1 MIIPAE
7 RVYYLL
13 LLVGVIGFVLA
24 IFANLTVGLFAIIIL
39 NLVILGLMILD
50 GGRVRKKRV
59 IVNRDRLPKLSVGR
73 ENLVTLS
80 LKSQNQSSQII
91 LKDDYPSIF
100 WVSSSTLEMT
110 LSPHTVE
117 EVNYTIFPD
126 QRGEFVWGDIHLR
139 QLGMWQLAWYAWKVP
154 GKQKVAV
161 YPDLIGL
168 RSLSVQ
174 LALNQVGTI
183 HSRRALNQGTEFREL
198 REYVSG
204 EDPRLIDWKATARFN
219 SPMIRVLETEREQTL
234 IILLDRGRLMTA
246 QVQGLKRFDWGL
258 NSTLSLALA
267 GLNRGDRVG
276 IGVFDREMVTW
287 MPPERGQTQL
297 FKMIERLTPLQPQLL
312 ESDYFRAVTQSV
324 TRENRRALVVLI
336 TDLIDATASAELL
349 SAMKRLTPRYLPFC
363 VALRDPQVDEIAHQ
377 QTETL
382 KALYQRGVG
391 LDLLAQRQAALS
403 QLQQK
408 GVLVLDAPVNQ
419 VSEQLVNR
427 YLQIKARN
435 LL

>member
-1 MIIPAE
+1 MIPAR

-13 LLVGVIGFVLA
+13 LLTAAIAFVLA
-24 IFANLTVGLFAIIIL
+24 IFGNLTIGLFAL
-39 NLVILGLMILD
+39 LLFDVVILGLTIFD
-50 GGRVRKKRV
+50 GGRVRNNRV
-59 IVNRDRLPKLSVGR
+59 IVNRYRLPKLSVGR
-73 ENLVTLS
+73 DNVVTLS
-80 LKSQNQSSQII
+80 LESQNQPAQVI

-100 WVSSSTLEMT
+100 RVSASTLEVT
-110 LSPHTVE
+110 LSPRTVE
-117 EVNYTIFPD
+117 EVTYRIFPD
-126 QRGEFVWGDIHLR
+126 QRGEFVWGDIHVR
-139 QLGMWQLAWYAWKVP
+139 QLGKWQLGWYAWKVQ
-154 GKQKVAV
+154 GTQKVAV

-183 HSRRALNQGTEFREL
+183 KSRHAFNQGTEFREL
-198 REYVSG
+198 REYVTG
-204 EDPRLIDWKATARFN
+204 EDPRLIDWKATARLKR
-219 SPMIRVLETEREQTL
+219 PMVRVLETEREQTL

-287 MPPERGQTQL
+287 MPPERGETQL
-297 FKMIERLTPLQPQLL
+297 FKMIEQLTPLQPKLL
-312 ESDYFRAVTQSV
+312 EPDYFQAVTQSV
-324 TRENRRALVVLI
+324 TQENRRALVVLI
-336 TDLIDATASAELL
+336 TDLIDKTASAELL
-349 SAMKRLTPRYLPFC
+349 SAMERLTPRYLPFC
-363 VALRDPQVDEIAHQ
+363 VTLRDPQLDEFAQ
-377 QTETL
+377 QPTNTVRN
-382 KALYQRGVG
+382 LYQRGVA
-391 LDLLAQRQAALS
+391 LDLLSQRQVAHS

-419 VSEQLVNR
+419 ISEELVNR

>member
-1 MIIPAE
+1 MIIPAR
-7 RVYYLL
+7 RVFSLL
-13 LLVGVIGFVLA
+13 LLVAAIGFVLA
-24 IFANLTVGLFAIIIL
+24 IVAHLTLGLLTIITL
-39 NLVILGLMILD
+39 DLVILGLTIID
-50 GGRVRKKRV
+50 GGRVRKSRV
-59 IVNRDRLPKLSVGR
+59 IVNRYRLPKLSVGR

-91 LKDDYPSIF
+91 LKDDYPAIF
-100 WVSSSTLEMT
+100 WVSASTLEIT
-110 LSPHTVE
+110 LPPHTMEDVS
-117 EVNYTIFPD
+117 YTIFPD
-126 QRGEFVWGDIHLR
+126 QRGEFAWGDIHLR
-139 QLGMWQLAWYAWKVP
+139 QLGQWQLAWYAWKAQ
-154 GKQKVAV
+154 GRQKVAV

-168 RSLSVQ
+168 RSLSVR

-183 HSRRALNQGTEFREL
+183 HSRRAFNQGTEFREL
-198 REYVSG
+198 REYVTG
-204 EDPRLIDWKATARFN
+204 EDPRLIDWKATARLN
-219 SPMIRVLETEREQTL
+219 RPMIRVLEAEREQTL
-234 IILLDRGRLMTA
+234 IILLDRGRLMRA

-276 IGVFDREMVTW
+276 IGVFDREMATW

-312 ESDYFRAVTQSV
+312 EPDYFQAVTQSV
-324 TRENRRALVVLI
+324 ARENRRALVVVI
-336 TDLIDATASAELL
+336 TDLIDTTASAELL
-349 SAMKRLTPRYLPFC
+349 SAMQRLTPRYLPFC
-363 VALRDPQVDEIAHQ
+363 VALRDPQMDEIARQ
-377 QTETL
+377 ESETIRD
-382 KALYQRGVG
+382 LYQQGVA
-391 LDLLAQRQAALS
+391 LDLLSQRQAALS

-408 GVLVLDAPVNQ
+408 GVLVLDAPVNE